1 MSIIFYILEYKNQTS
16 PAELYFENQLI
27 RDKISNARIRAL
39 LSICFVYLLFIFLF
53 FIINRSSLLP
63 YFLCELQPY
72 GKRRGHLCI
81 TGSLMQWQTGCYT
94 APHKI
99 PFSREA
105 LYDCPAR

>member
-27 RDKISNARIRAL
+27 RDQISNARIWAL
-39 LSICFVYLLFIFLF
+39 LSICFVYLV
-53 FIINRSSLLP
+53 
-63 YFLCELQPY
+63 FLCELQPY

>member
-27 RDKISNARIRAL
+27 RDKISNARIWAL

-63 YFLCELQPY
+63 FFFANRSLAANAAAISVQP
-72 GKRRGHLCI
+72 
-81 TGSLMQWQTGCYT
+81 
-94 APHKI
+94 
-99 PFSREA
+99 A
-105 LYDCPAR
+105 LYAMAN